1 LPSVARLAYA
11 ENVAELDPRAARDDI
26 AIEGFHQNAGRGPIP
41 ELAAIIRGMSVALL
55 GSVLGGGLGFL
66 FLVAMARLVNQH
78 DFGLLVLAVNLLT
91 TAAAVTIAGA
101 DYATIR
107 YVAAAKTS
115 GAKRGAMM
123 APIRLVMTL
132 NIFVAITVVAFA
144 APISKDFLGQPDFT
158 RILRAAAVVL
168 PLTVLAQMFSACLSG
183 LEQARGEL
191 VRKVVEQAGRI
202 TLGVLA
208 LVVGFGLIGA
218 VLSMAAAAAVTA
230 IAVGYVLLRS
240 LPRGG
245 RTESISGR
253 IVIRFAWPQAVGN
266 VATQLWVLVAIAIL
280 SRSTDARTVAL
291 FGAAF
296 AIAQLPLLVY
306 NAFTYRFSPAI
317 ARLSD
322 RGENESLD
330 HLLKSV
336 TRWVVIMAV
345 PLFAVAIALPGPL
358 LQIYGSKYR
367 PAALALAIMTIATLL
382 NALAGPVERALI
394 MTGRVKLEMATNLVA
409 TVVVIGVALVLTP
422 RYGLI
427 GAAIS
432 VLVYTIV
439 RNAAKLY
446 LVYRT
451 MKMTPLSISLARPLA
466 AAALASGVAI
476 GMARITGAG
485 STLAGTAA
493 LGIVLIATYVLILVR
508 FFGISQADRRTLALA
523 LRPSASAKVTDATAG

>member
-1 LPSVARLAYA
+1 M
-11 ENVAELDPRAARDDI
+11 AELDPGAAREDI
-26 AIEGFHQNAGRGPIP
+26 AAEEFHPSAGRGHLP

-55 GSVLGGGLGFL
+55 GSVLGGGLGFV

-91 TAAAVTIAGA
+91 IAAAVTIAGA

-107 YVAAAKTS
+107 YVAAAKTH

-132 NIFVAITVVAFA
+132 NICVAITAAVFA
-144 APISKDFLGQPDFT
+144 APISKYLLGQPDFA
-158 RILRAAAVVL
+158 RILRAVAVVL

-202 TLGVLA
+202 TLGILA
-208 LVVGFGLIGA
+208 LLIGFGLVGA

-230 IAVGYVLLRS
+230 IAVGYVLWRS

-245 RTESISGR
+245 TTESISGR
-253 IVIRFAWPQAVGN
+253 VVISFAWPQAVGN
-266 VATQLWVLVAIAIL
+266 VATQLWVVAAIAIL

-317 ARLSD
+317 ARLWD
-322 RGENESLD
+322 RGETESLD
-330 HLLKSV
+330 ELLKSV
-336 TRWVVIMAV
+336 TRWVAIFAV
-345 PLFAVAIALPGPL
+345 PLFAVSIALPGPL

-367 PAALALAIMTIATLL
+367 TAALALAIMTIATLL

-409 TVVVIGVALVLTP
+409 TVVVVGVALVLTP
-422 RYGLI
+422 RYGLT
-427 GAAIS
+427 GAAVS
-432 VLVYTIV
+432 VLIYTIV
-439 RNAAKLY
+439 RNAAKLW
-446 LVYRT
+446 LVYWT
-451 MKMTPLSISLARPLA
+451 MKMTPLSVSLIRPLA
-466 AAALASGVAI
+466 AATLASGVAI
-476 GMARITGAG
+476 GIAWVTGAG
-485 STLAGTAA
+485 SSLGGTAA
-493 LGIVLIATYVLILVR
+493 LSIILIATYALILVR
-508 FFGISQADRRTLALA
+508 ILGISQADRRTLVLA
-523 LRPSASAKVTDATAG
+523 FRPSATVKVPDLTPG

>member
-1 LPSVARLAYA
+1 VAKIDPSAAREEIAPEVHA
-11 ENVAELDPRAARDDI
+11 RAAR
-26 AIEGFHQNAGRGPIP
+26 GHLP

-78 DFGLLVLAVNLLT
+78 NFGLLVLAVNLLT
-91 TAAAVTIAGA
+91 IAAAVTIAGA

-107 YVAAAKTS
+107 YVAAAKTP

-132 NIFVAITVVAFA
+132 NVCVAIAAAALA
-144 APISKDFLGQPDFT
+144 APISRDLLGQPDFT
-158 RILRAAAVVL
+158 TILRAAAVVL

-191 VRKVVEQAGRI
+191 VRKVVEQTGRI
-202 TLGVLA
+202 TLGILA
-208 LVVGFGLIGA
+208 LLLGFGLVGA
-218 VLSMAAAAAVTA
+218 VLSMAVAAAVTA
-230 IAVGYVLLRS
+230 VAVGYVLWRS

-245 RTESISGR
+245 TVQSISGR
-253 IVIRFAWPQAVGN
+253 VVVRFAWPQAVGN
-266 VATQLWVLVAIAIL
+266 VATQLWVVAAIAIL

-322 RGENESLD
+322 LGENESLD
-330 HLLKSV
+330 QLLKSV
-336 TRWVVIMAV
+336 TRWVAIFAV

-358 LQIYGSKYR
+358 LQVYGSKYR
-367 PAALALAIMTIATLL
+367 AAALALAIMTIATLL

-394 MTGRVKLEMATNLVA
+394 MTGRVRLEMGTNLVA
-409 TVVVIGVALVLTP
+409 TAVVVGVALVLTP
-422 RYGLI
+422 RYGLT
-427 GAAIS
+427 GAAVS
-432 VLVYTIV
+432 VLIYTIF

-451 MKMTPLSISLARPLA
+451 MNMTPLSLSLVRPLA
-466 AAALASGVAI
+466 AATLASGVAI
-476 GMARITGAG
+476 GIAQVTGAG
-485 STLAGTAA
+485 NSLAGTAA
-493 LGIVLIATYVLILVR
+493 LGIVLIAAYALILVR
-508 FFGISQADRRTLALA
+508 FIGISQADRRTLVLA
-523 LRPSASAKVTDATAG
+523 FRPSASAKVPDPTAG